1 MSSGKLYYVLPSKI
15 GLDVVVGE
23 ATAASTTVFA
33 PHKVLP
39 DHNGGKLVELTG
51 TGSFAGVKTLDPL
64 NLYYETIVGVVP
76 KKIYSPLQGDDFITL
91 TEGNMDDYIQEI
103 DYRYLDNG
111 HRTISIVYKSGAFS
125 MSTTS
130 YPQLKMIEFDI
141 LFTNPKI
148 PEGNDSFARGRTP
161 TQTSRTVRQYIVPA
175 KYVNG
180 ADANDSGFEFDYTQ
194 MFDFSEIPFSRGTGE
209 PKRADKNFGG
219 IKITNGGTD
228 KGCIHFDTY
237 AYTDHK
243 WERFSGQFTTLP
255 TGQQY
260 GLSSFAVTPLFP
272 AADFIDYANTSD
284 NIQVALAAD
293 NPIALASDFTD
304 NVKVFSHKTHYS
316 FTQTSGAG
324 YGMGAIGSG
333 QIDGGSIG
341 RLINPLG
348 DIQFHTDDVNDP
360 YKLGNHCYRS
370 FEWMSHHL
378 TGFNDEGGIQTIT
391 DHDGDPPTQ
400 HFTNWFTDPCHPT
413 ELKDASVGSSE
424 GNEQLGVKQYPFG
437 WFGSQIT
444 TTQDTA
450 VKERASAFFTQNNK
464 TRRQDDTVDYT
475 GRMFDGV
482 IYAVSRKDGA
492 SFSSADFDTNIGNG
506 MDITDQPNG
515 LGVLTNVALNLM
527 QYASSAASFGL
538 STFGGA
544 NVDTLSSTVRST
556 GNMMAL
562 GMLTPQDFI
571 SNFLQAY
578 HGYYLWPGGLP
589 RNKVLLGFLYG
600 STNTGLY
607 NLSPEE
613 TNFATQ
619 NSLSFGGGIS
629 IDKTDQTDFGSTVIK
644 GLPYHIYVSGFDAFD
659 YGGVSSHQDPGMNDV
674 GGTIVDS
681 TIANQYDAEQEASLN
696 LDPGVKPYMVGE
708 SDGTGVKPTFVTDT
722 QRVKVGGKSGMGA
735 GTGDGYVP
743 SSIEYYEKAITRN
756 GVELSRIG
764 IGAIKVS
771 QVSIVALRSG
781 STRADGL
788 PTLDRNSTFWGGA
801 LSDTN
806 EFNQIEVLPLGQK
819 STGCLQDTIGS
830 GGTVTSAAWTQPF
843 NNLFEFERI
852 SYNDAL
858 GILTNGSRAH
868 EYSGSRRKAYLRGCM
883 QPIKQMD
890 PSLTGTVTRLRMLID
905 PQVTSTTEIVSEVK
919 FEYFYPYG
927 FSEEVIPPSTIFT
940 EADGVGVAFSDTA
953 IATQAVSSAANGVSS
968 SNFAQTWDCG
978 CNNSIANYEASTST
992 DALSVTD
999 ASDVFAYKYTP
1010 GRNHFDDSFY
1020 TENSFPTLS
1029 APQAG
1034 DSEGEGNTFSPNTS
1048 TITVLGNGTFT
1059 QANGTQKLTL
1069 LLTASG
1075 SEALDRPYVDIN
1087 SSNFNW
1093 DSRQIFDS
1101 GGYGID
1107 ANSEANSHDNE
1118 YLTDGGEEPTRH
1130 SEIYVTPKNKNTTT
1144 VQMGLESEVDKAGN
1158 VFKMGEVFEF
1168 VTLGAQVVPGGGG
1181 GDDVAGCT
1189 DENALN
1195 YDPIATVDNDTCVTC
1210 EADDL
1215 SATVAPDVEPLLGD
1229 YENALIGPLD
1239 AITSANTP
1247 FDMGPWYNNADYQE
1261 GTWNQGQIGNAF
1273 NHWGPSLNAAVTYS
1287 EGAEGIVAPF
1297 GPAWDTLSVD
1307 PAAIYTQF
1315 KFEHTVSV
1323 GDMGAIGGLITNQT
1337 SDLEP
1342 LAWTLDIYK
1351 IEQWDGTGLG
1361 WNYDQWEDTVGNYQ
1375 GEVTPVSGSPIGT
1388 MVNQGTALAPK
1399 FASYTIGATGTSDNA
1414 NTFNFNIVD
1423 ILNDPHS
1430 QTYLQPAKHYVA
1442 VLRLD
1447 VFTLLSGL
1455 TSPALG
1461 DCRRLYAFSFNF
1473 WNLVCGCD
1481 IINSPTY
1488 AGRFFDYPW
1497 SGAIPFPAGYTS
1509 IGACNTG
1516 TAQSR
1521 RIKKKTTDDNGFC
1534 APIPPEFSC
1543 DSFIDACV
1551 HTTSFDCVP
1560 DPGETTSTV
1569 AGTIEIDVF
1578 GAYTNNADGDQYQ
1591 FVLGTELFTFNIYV
1605 LSQNLPN
1612 PTLSTLGSNVVQPVI
1627 SIASVSDYDSYGV
1640 DPYNVADSPLHIVLD
1655 IVGAGEYFVYIAQTN
1670 QFSFQVDAA
1679 GNPIV
1684 CEPILIG
1691 GSGIQASVNGE
1702 TECPETIIGCLDPAA
1717 INLDCACDN
1726 ASDGPC
1732 SDGVTV
1738 DNRDCCIYVD
1748 CDNVYL
1754 DGTIGA
1760 VTTANTRILCVET
1773 DLDDGDTINTLL
1785 DSNTGAI
1792 TVDSFDGTVSGGEV
1806 TGTFIMGVFA
1816 VVNGNAGA
1824 ATTSLVNMVE
1834 NNANA
1839 FDTTRQDPIVA
1850 PGTAGPLGLLMG
1862 FSALGDPILTTG
1874 TVLSAGQYVVMM
1886 INNYQAV
1893 LDESCSGVGF
1903 IDNFNAIDQVPVGST
1918 VDYTNCPTPC
1928 NDQTNPEDCPD
1939 IVGGC
1944 TDENASNYNPLA
1956 DYNDGTCNYAD
1967 SDPCD
1972 AGEDEVGC
1980 EDCDSAAASGLVT
1993 FRDCDDFNDSTEG
2006 CCDPL
2011 ACNYDPTVDTCL
2023 SSRCEY
2029 CCDGLEDCSDDVTD
2043 DECEDQDGNVIPD
2056 CEIPECPDPNNPLC
2070 SEPPVDPCPNGDC
2083 GGPPVAECVI
2093 LGNCP
2098 EGFGDDG
2105 GGDPNVVFEQEIVQE
2120 IYCEPNLGQS
2130 GSFGDVQRAAQTCS
2144 ANEGSKLLFKMRSGV
2159 KHDRTDLIKL
2169 EMINYLFSNSINL
2182 TCINSC
2188 DNTRDPKALAKGIN
2202 KISCV
2207 DNWKRGNKQIWTPT
2221 STYAKGSVVAII
2233 YNEVGVRKKRYYRAV
2248 DNVSAGDVRPD
2259 STISNINVSKWAPCV
2274 DTRGKMAP
2282 AGQERPYVY
2291 TFFEFMTKYCE
2302 QCSIYSDPT
2311 QGRTPAKQKSRQPT
2325 VNQTSGLVDEN
2336 GNEIKL
2342 F

>member
-15 GLDVVVGE
+15 GLDVVIGE

-51 TGSFAGVKTLDPL
+51 NGASTIAAGVKTLDPL

-76 KKIYSPLQGDDFITL
+76 KKIYSPLQGDDAITL
-91 TEGNMDDYIQEI
+91 NEGNMDDYIQEI

-125 MSTTS
+125 MSTNS

-175 KYVNG
+175 KYVDG
-180 ADANDSGFEFDYTQ
+180 VDAGDSGFEFDYTQ

-219 IKITNGGTD
+219 IKVTNGGTE

-237 AYTDHK
+237 AYTDQK
-243 WERFSGQFTTLP
+243 WERFNGQFTTLP
-255 TGQQY
+255 ADDSTTAY
-260 GLSSFAVTPLFP
+260 FKVAPLFP
-272 AADFIDYANTSD
+272 AADFIDYANTNDS
-284 NIQVALAAD
+284 ILVALD
-293 NPIALASDFTD
+293 SNNPIALASNFTG
-304 NVKVFSHKTHYS
+304 NVRITSDRLHYS
-316 FTQTSGAG
+316 FKQTSGAG
-324 YGMGAIGSG
+324 YGMGAIGNG
-333 QIDGGSIG
+333 EIDGGSIG

-348 DIQFHTDDVNDP
+348 DIQFHTDDVDDP
-360 YKLGNHCYRS
+360 YKLGNHCYRTE
-370 FEWMSHHL
+370 EWMGSHL
-378 TGFNDEGGIQTIT
+378 TGFSGSTIT
-391 DHDGDPPTQ
+391 DYDGDVPEQ

-413 ELKDASVGSSE
+413 ELKDASVGSSTA
-424 GNEQLGVKQYPFG
+424 GTPQGVKQYPFG

-444 TTQDTA
+444 TNQATA
-450 VKERASAFFTQNNK
+450 TKDRASAFFTQNNK
-464 TRRQDDTVDYT
+464 ARRQDDTIDYT

-492 SFSSADFDTNIGNG
+492 SFSSAFFETNVGNG
-506 MDITDQPNG
+506 MDIRDQPDG

-527 QYASSAASFGL
+527 GWAESDAYLGYTSDFQDLRIA
-538 STFGGA
+538 
-544 NVDTLSSTVRST
+544 TLSSTAPTT
-556 GNMMAL
+556 GNFMAL

-571 SNFLQAY
+571 SNLLNVY
-578 HGYYLWPGGLP
+578 HGYYLWPGGLT
-589 RNKVLLGFLYG
+589 RNKLLLGYLYG

-607 NLSPEE
+607 TPSAES
-613 TNFATQ
+613 TNFAT
-619 NSLSFGGGIS
+619 NNPLFNGGGIA
-629 IDKTDQTDFGSTVIK
+629 IDKTDQTDFGSTILK

-659 YGGVSSHQDPGMNDV
+659 YGGVSSHQDPTMNDV
-674 GGTIVDS
+674 GDTVDS
-681 TIANQYDAEQEASLN
+681 TIANAFGSTAININ
-696 LDPGVKPYMVGE
+696 LHDGVKPYMIGE
-708 SDGTGVKPTFVTDT
+708 SDDTGDKPSFVIDS
-722 QRVKVGGKSGMGA
+722 QRVKVGGKGGMGA
-735 GTGDGYVP
+735 GPSDNYVP
-743 SSIEYYEKAITRN
+743 SSIEYYEKTISRN
-756 GVELSRIG
+756 SVELSRIG
-764 IGAIKVS
+764 IGAIKTS
-771 QVSIVALRSG
+771 QTTIAALRSG
-781 STRADGL
+781 AAQADGL

-801 LSDTN
+801 LSETN
-806 EFNQIEVLPLGQK
+806 EFNQIEPLPLGQK
-819 STGCLQDTIGS
+819 SSGALIDTIGNTAIVS
-830 GGTVTSAAWTQPF
+830 SVWTQTF

-883 QPIKQMD
+883 QPIKRMD
-890 PSLTGTVTRLRMLID
+890 PASGTATRLRMLID
-905 PQVTSTTEIVSEVK
+905 PQVTNTTEIVSEVK

-927 FSEEVIPPSTIFT
+927 FSEQVIPPTNIFT
-940 EADGVGVAFSDTA
+940 EADGVGTAFDDTTMDNQLPQA
-953 IATQAVSSAANGVSS
+953 INGVSD

-978 CNNSIANYEASTST
+978 CDNSIANYEASTST
-992 DALSVTD
+992 DALSVAD

-1034 DSEGEGNTFSPNTS
+1034 DAEGAGNTFSPNTS

-1075 SEALDRPYVDIN
+1075 SEALDRPYVDVN

-1093 DSRQIFDS
+1093 DSRQIFVS

-1130 SEIYVTPKNKNTTT
+1130 SEIYVTPKNKNTST
-1144 VQMGLESEVDKAGN
+1144 VQMGLESAVNKAGN
-1158 VFKMGEVFEF
+1158 EFKMGEVFEF

-1210 EADDL
+1210 EPDDL
-1215 SATVAPDVEPLLGD
+1215 SAAVAPDVEPLLGD
-1229 YENALIGPLD
+1229 YENASIGPLA
-1239 AITSANTP
+1239 AITSGDTP
-1247 FDMGPWYNNADYQE
+1247 FDMGNWYNNSNYQE
-1261 GTWNQGQIGNAF
+1261 GTWTEGQIGNAF
-1273 NHWGPSLNAAVTYS
+1273 NHWGPALNAAVTYS
-1287 EGAEGIVAPF
+1287 EDSEGIVLPF
-1297 GPAWDTLSVD
+1297 GPAWDALSVD

-1323 GDMGAIGGLITNQT
+1323 GDMGAIGGLITDQT
-1337 SDLEP
+1337 ADLEP
-1342 LAWTLDIYK
+1342 LAWSLDIYN
-1351 IEQWDGTGLG
+1351 IEQWDGSDLG
-1361 WNYDQWEDTVGNYQ
+1361 WNYDQWEDTVGNFA
-1375 GEVTPVSGSPIGT
+1375 GESTPVSGSPIGT
-1388 MVNQGTALAPK
+1388 MTNQGTALAPM
-1399 FASYTIGATGTSDNA
+1399 FASYTIGADGTSDDA
-1414 NTFNFNIVD
+1414 NTFNFNQVD
-1423 ILNDPHS
+1423 ILNDPYS
-1430 QTYLQPAKHYVA
+1430 QTYLQAGKHYVA

-1447 VFTLLSGL
+1447 VSALLSGL

-1461 DCRRLYAFSFNF
+1461 DCRRSYAFSFNF
-1473 WNLVCGCD
+1473 WNLICGCD
-1481 IINSPTY
+1481 ILNSPTY

-1516 TAQSR
+1516 QAQSR

-1560 DPGETTSTV
+1560 DPGETTSTIT
-1569 AGTIEIDVF
+1569 GTIEIDVF

-1591 FVLGTELFTFNIYV
+1591 FVLSTELFTFNIYV
-1605 LSQNLPN
+1605 IEGVLNN
-1612 PTLSTLGSNVVQPVI
+1612 PTISLLNSNADQI
-1627 SIASVSDYDSYGV
+1627 ITIASIADYESYGV
-1640 DPYNVADSPLHIVLD
+1640 DPYNVLDSPLHIVLD
-1655 IVGAGEYFVYIAQTN
+1655 IVGTGEYFVYIAQTN

-1691 GSGIQASVNGE
+1691 GAGITASVNGE

-1717 INLDCACDN
+1717 INFDCACDN
-1726 ASDGPC
+1726 TSDGPC

-1738 DNRDCCIYVD
+1738 DNRDCCKYVD

-1754 DGTIGA
+1754 DGKIGA
-1760 VTTANTRILCVET
+1760 VTTANTRIQCVET

-1785 DSNTGAI
+1785 DTNSGAI

-1806 TGTFIMGVFA
+1806 TGTFVMGVFA

-1824 ATTSLVNMVE
+1824 ATSAILNLVE
-1834 NNANA
+1834 NSANA
-1839 FDTTRQDPIVA
+1839 FDTNRADPIVA

-1874 TVLSAGQYVVMM
+1874 GVLSAGQYVVMM

-1903 IDNFNAIDQVPVGST
+1903 IDNFDGVDQVVVGST
-1918 VDYTNCPTPC
+1918 VDYTDCPTPC

-1944 TDENASNYNPLA
+1944 TDENATNYNENA

-1972 AGEDEVGC
+1972 QGEDEVGC

-2083 GGPPVAECVI
+2083 GGPPVAECII

-2105 GGDPNVVFEQEIVQE
+2105 GGDPNVIFEEEIIQEV
-2120 IYCEPNLGQS
+2120 YCEPNLGQS
-2130 GSFGDVQRAAQTCS
+2130 GSFGEVQRAAMTCS
-2144 ANEGSKLLFKMRSGV
+2144 ANEGSKLLFKIRSGV

-2169 EMINYLFSNSINL
+2169 EMINYLFNNSINL

-2188 DNTRDPKALAKGIN
+2188 DDTRDPKALAKGIN

-2207 DNWKRGNKQIWTPT
+2207 DNWKRGNKQVWTPT
-2221 STYAKGSVVAII
+2221 STYAKGTVVAVI

>member
-15 GLDVVVGE
+15 GLDVVVGG

-51 TGSFAGVKTLDPL
+51 NGTGIAAGVKTLDPL

-76 KKIYSPLQGDDFITL
+76 KRILTPLVGSASITL

-111 HRTISIVYKSGAFS
+111 HRAISIVYKSGAFNITAS
-125 MSTTS
+125 S

-161 TQTSRTVRQYIVPA
+161 TQTSQTVRQYIVPA

-180 ADANDSGFEFDYTQ
+180 ADASNSGFEFDYTQ

-219 IKITNGGTD
+219 IQVTNGGAD

-237 AYTDHK
+237 SYTDHK
-243 WERFSGQFTTLP
+243 WDDDITLRP
-255 TGQQY
+255 QGSLK
-260 GLSSFAVTPLFP
+260 GFFRVAPLFP
-272 AADFIDYANTSD
+272 NIAGVDYTNTAP
-284 NIQVALAAD
+284 NITVFLDGD
-293 NPIALASDFTD
+293 NPIAIEAGVTS
-304 NVKVFSHKTHYS
+304 VKINSNTFNYKI
-316 FTQTSGAG
+316 TQTSGAG
-324 YGMGAIGSG
+324 YGMGSIGNG
-333 QIDGGSIG
+333 EIDGGSIA

-348 DIQFHTDDVNDP
+348 DIQFHTDDVDDP

-370 FEWMSHHL
+370 TDWMSYHL
-378 TGFNDEGGIQTIT
+378 TGFSSGQNIT
-391 DHDGDPPTQ
+391 DYNGNPPDQ
-400 HFTNWFTDPCHPT
+400 HFTAWFTDPCHPT
-413 ELKDASVGSSE
+413 ELKDASVGSSTADVA
-424 GNEQLGVKQYPFG
+424 QGVKQYPFG
-437 WFGSQIT
+437 WFGSSIGTGQP
-444 TTQDTA
+444 TA

-464 TRRQDDTVDYT
+464 ERRQDDTVDYT
-475 GRMFDGV
+475 GRMFDGM
-482 IYAVSRKDGA
+482 IYAVSRQDGA
-492 SFSSADFDTNIGNG
+492 SFSSTSFNTNIGNG
-506 MDITDQPNG
+506 MDIRDTPNG
-515 LGVLTNVALNLM
+515 LGVLASAALNIM
-527 QYASSAASFGL
+527 KYQE
-538 STFGGA
+538 A
-544 NVDTLSSTVRST
+544 NVNLLMPEFVFNYVAPPSNTDKTT
-556 GNMMAL
+556 GNLMAL

-571 SNFLQAY
+571 STYLNGS
-578 HGYYLWPGGLP
+578 HGFFLWPGGSDDHN
-589 RNKVLLGFLYG
+589 RLLGYLLG
-600 STNTGLY
+600 SSNS
-607 NLSPEE
+607 NLSAQSSESE
-613 TNFATQ
+613 NFARQ
-619 NSLSFGGGIS
+619 YPLVLNNGGGI
-629 IDKTDQTDFGSTVIK
+629 IVDKNNQTDFGSTIIK

-659 YGGVSSHQDPGMNDV
+659 YGGVSSHQNPTMNDV
-674 GGTIVDS
+674 GNNVDS
-681 TIANQYDAEQEASLN
+681 TISNPFGTPAININLN
-696 LDPGVKPYMVGE
+696 DGVKPYMVGE
-708 SDGTGVKPTFVTDT
+708 SDSTGDKPSFVIDP
-722 QRVKVGGKSGMGA
+722 QRVKVGGKGGMG
-735 GTGDGYVP
+735 TGPSDGYVP

-764 IGAIKVS
+764 IGAIKTGPTTV
-771 QVSIVALRSG
+771 IALRSG
-781 STRADGL
+781 AQEADGL

-819 STGCLQDTIGS
+819 PSNNLMDIIGNNA
-830 GGTVTSAAWTQPF
+830 GVSASWTTPF

-883 QPIKQMD
+883 QPIKRMD
-890 PSLTGTVTRLRMLID
+890 PSSGTATRLRMLID
-905 PQVTSTTEIVSEVK
+905 PQVTNTTEIVSEVK
-919 FEYFYPYG
+919 FEYFYPAG
-927 FSEEVIPPSTIFT
+927 NSELVIPPTNIFT
-940 EADGVGVAFSDTA
+940 EADGVGAAFNDSVMDGQLTVA
-953 IATQAVSSAANGVSS
+953 INGVSS

-1034 DSEGEGNTFSPNTS
+1034 DEEGEGNTFSPNTS
-1048 TITVLGNGTFT
+1048 TFTVLGNGTFT
-1059 QANGTQKLTL
+1059 QSNGTQKLTL

-1075 SEALDRPYVDIN
+1075 SEALDRPYVDVN

-1101 GGYGID
+1101 SGYGID
-1107 ANSEANSHDNE
+1107 AYSEANSHDNE

-1130 SEIYVTPKNKNTTT
+1130 SEIYVTPKNKNTDT
-1144 VQMGLESEVDKAGN
+1144 VQMGLEGEVDKAGN

-1181 GDDVAGCT
+1181 GGDVPGCT
-1189 DENALN
+1189 EEDSLN
-1195 YDPIATVDNDTCVTC
+1195 YNPIATVDDNTCVTC
-1210 EADDL
+1210 ETDDL

-1229 YENALIGPLD
+1229 YTNASIGPLS
-1239 AITSANTP
+1239 AITSADTP
-1247 FDMGPWYNNADYQE
+1247 FDMGPWYNNANYQE

-1287 EGAEGIVAPF
+1287 ADAEGIVVPF
-1297 GPAWDTLSVD
+1297 GPAWDALSID

-1323 GDMGAIGGLITNQT
+1323 GDMGAIGGLITDQT
-1337 SDLEP
+1337 SDLDP
-1342 LAWTLDIYK
+1342 LAWSLDIYK

-1361 WNYDQWEDTVGNYQ
+1361 WNYDQWENTPGNYQ
-1375 GEVTPVSGSPIGT
+1375 GEDTPVSGSPIGT
-1388 MVNQGTALAPK
+1388 MTNQGTALAPK

-1414 NTFNFNIVD
+1414 NTFNFNQVD

-1447 VFTLLSGL
+1447 VSTLLSGL
-1455 TSPALG
+1455 TSPALS
-1461 DCRRLYAFSFNF
+1461 DCRRNYAFSFNF

-1560 DPGETTSTV
+1560 DAGETTSTIT
-1569 AGTIEIDVF
+1569 GTIEIDVF

-1605 LSQNLPN
+1605 IEGTPGFD
-1612 PTLSTLGSNVVQPVI
+1612 PTISLLNSNADQII
-1627 SIASVSDYDSYGV
+1627 SIASEDDYNAYGV
-1640 DPYNVADSPLHIVLD
+1640 DPYNVDDSPLHIVLD

-1679 GNPIV
+1679 GNSIV

-1691 GSGIQASVNGE
+1691 GAGIDASVNGE
-1702 TECPETIIGCLDPAA
+1702 TECQETIIGWLDSTA
-1717 INLDCACDN
+1717 ITFDCACD
-1726 ASDGPC
+1726 STSEGRC

-1738 DNRDCCIYVD
+1738 GNRSCCKYID

-1754 DGTIGA
+1754 EGTIGA
-1760 VTTANTRILCVET
+1760 VTTQNTRILCVET

-1785 DSNTGAI
+1785 DTTSGDI
-1792 TVDSFDGTVSGGEV
+1792 TVDSFDGTISGGEV
-1806 TGTFIMGVFA
+1806 TGTFVMGVFA

-1824 ATTSLVNMVE
+1824 ATSAILNLVE
-1834 NNANA
+1834 NSANA
-1839 FDTTRQDPIVA
+1839 FDTTRIDPIVA

-1874 TVLSAGQYVVMM
+1874 GVLAAGQYVVMM
-1886 INNYQAV
+1886 VNNYQAV

-1903 IDNFNAIDQVPVGST
+1903 IDNFDAIDQVVVGST
-1918 VDYTNCPTPC
+1918 VDYTDCPTPC

-2011 ACNYDPTVDTCL
+2011 ACNYDPTVDSCL

-2098 EGFGDDG
+2098 EGFGDGG
-2105 GGDPNVVFEQEIVQE
+2105 GGDPNVIFEEEIIQEV
-2120 IYCEPNLGQS
+2120 YCEPNLGQS
-2130 GSFGDVQRAAQTCS
+2130 GSFGEVQRAAMTCS
-2144 ANEGSKLLFKMRSGV
+2144 ANEGSKLLFKIRSGV

-2169 EMINYLFSNSINL
+2169 EMINYLFNNSINL

-2188 DNTRDPKALAKGIN
+2188 DDTRDPKALAKGIN

-2207 DNWKRGNKQIWTPT
+2207 DNWKRGNKQVWTPT
-2221 STYAKGSVVAII
+2221 STYAKGTVVAVI

-2311 QGRTPAKQKSRQPT
+2311 QGETPAKQKSRQPT